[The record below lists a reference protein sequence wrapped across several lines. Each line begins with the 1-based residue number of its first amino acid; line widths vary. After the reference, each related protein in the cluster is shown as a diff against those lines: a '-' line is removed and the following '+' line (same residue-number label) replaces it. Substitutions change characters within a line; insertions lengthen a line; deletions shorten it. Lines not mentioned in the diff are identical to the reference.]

1 MAVDWI
7 ERPPRRNISMTISAG
22 VKPRDGWQ
30 ASSSCTLEATMY
42 PSSLDWLASQR
53 SVGPLIKVDNRTTYS
68 TAYLMLYL
76 IYILIPICLE
86 EAKLHEIRLLLR
98 AELSPGCVA
107 DNVTYIVNLSVAR
120 PVQLIEAKRAVVLL
134 HALAGQLRPGILEVV
149 VLVAIPYLLVETR
162 RACTEP
168 LVRVELTPTQCF
180 DGCRSGF
187 PPRLFGVP

>member
-1 MAVDWI
+1 
-7 ERPPRRNISMTISAG
+7 MTISAG

-42 PSSLDWLASQR
+42 PSSLDCLASQR
-53 SVGPLIKVDNRTTYS
+53 SVGPPIKVDNRTTYS

-107 DNVTYIVNLSVAR
+107 DNVTYIANLSVAR

-162 RACTEP
+162 RACAEP
-168 LVRVELTPTQCF
+168 LVRVELTPTQRL
-180 DGCRSGF
+180 DGCRSGVA
-187 PPRLFGVP
+187 PRLFGVP